1 MNAPIIPPTVLLGL
15 NGDNGLRAQRKRR
28 NPFPPHQ
35 AATSAAEAAKATRKV
50 SGHNIKRWAKDQQI
64 HTEPKPVNAV
74 RLPPC
79 STSPLSTEGCEQA
92 NTTIGARPNSDGRS
106 HAANGYRTANPSN
119 TTVSTLLSFTRRT
132 YSITATTATAAA
144 NAAVGPR
151 PVQTGMPTT
160 GAMRSQVVHFSIN
173 SRLRDTSTAIP
184 PIARIAHEEHG
195 AGVQMDV
202 QWTQVD
208 VERHAP
214 IEVNDSHVVVEHQRS
229 PVSSWFGPANHAPLD
244 DVESASASRQTVQGQ
259 DRPRPAA
266 PGT

>member
-50 SGHNIKRWAKDQQI
+50 SGHNITRWAKDQQI

-79 STSPLSTEGCEQA
+79 STSPLSTEGSEQA

-119 TTVSTLLSFTRRT
+119 TTVSTPLSFTRRT
-132 YSITATTATAAA
+132 YSITATTASAAA

-151 PVQTGMPTT
+151 PDPDRYADYRCDEKPGGPLLDQFPPARYEHGDT
-160 GAMRSQVVHFSIN
+160 ADRQD
-173 SRLRDTSTAIP
+173 RDCDP
-184 PIARIAHEEHG
+184 HEEHG
-195 AGVQMDV
+195 AYRWMCSG
-202 QWTQVD
+202 
-208 VERHAP
+208 P
-214 IEVNDSHVVVEHQRS
+214 RS
-229 PVSSWFGPANHAPLD
+229 MLSGMRRSK
-244 DVESASASRQTVQGQ
+244 
-259 DRPRPAA
+259 
-266 PGT
+266 